1 MVFLAQPK
9 TIEKNTHQKA
19 QEELSQQVKK
29 TLKNEYKPKKYKV
42 YFDIF
47 NNKIFMKPYL
57 KYCEFE
63 FEHLFHFKR
72 SCQDYNQNRII
83 FI

>member
-1 MVFLAQPK
+1 ME
-9 TIEKNTHQKA
+9 IY
-19 QEELSQQVKK
+19 VKDYSNVWEDVDK
-29 TLKNEYKPKKYKV
+29 FNWKVGKCYVKLKNESKPKKYKV

-63 FEHLFHFKR
+63 FEHLFHFKL